1 MTRRGLGDYSKAKPR
16 NSLAQF
22 TLSIGYTTAV
32 EDIKQ
37 DHRYQKKKKP
47 PWKLIA
53 TQSKGCYLRCN
64 ERELARI
71 TIMNARYN

>member
-1 MTRRGLGDYSKAKPR
+1 MTRRGLEDYSKAKPR
-16 NSLAQF
+16 YSVAQF

-37 DHRYQKKKKP
+37 DHRYQKKKP

-53 TQSKGCYLRCN
+53 TQSKGCYLWCN

-71 TIMNARYN
+71 TIMNACYN